1 MSKRKE
7 IEQELATLALD
18 IKNKSSNDAAQA
30 TLELYKKFAL
40 LSAQEQIQDQ
50 FKAAQ
55 NDLEAQLKARISQLN
70 SSFEHAEVTPS
81 LVAIN
86 EPDLSE
92 TLPPVME
99 VLPSEQ
105 TLEPDKVVMPLFED
119 PAELDAEQAPQVT
132 TESVAERAQKS
143 EEKKSLNDSFAQNVL
158 KFGLNDRLGYVKNL
172 FDGSTEDFN
181 RVVSQLN
188 TLNRLAE
195 AQDFLQTH
203 IAPDYGWDKQEE
215 TAARFMSAVEQRFS

>member
-7 IEQELATLALD
+7 IEQELAALALG
-18 IKNKSSNDAAQA
+18 IKDKSSNDGAQA
-30 TLELYKKFAL
+30 ILELYKKFAL
-40 LSAQEQIQDQ
+40 LSAQELIQDQ

-55 NDLEAQLKARISQLN
+55 NDLEVQLKERISEL
-70 SSFEHAEVTPS
+70 SSSLEHPEVTPS
-81 LVAIN
+81 LLAMS

-105 TLEPDKVVMPLFED
+105 TLEPVKVVMPLFED
-119 PAELDAEQAPQVT
+119 PAELDAEQAPQLI

-143 EEKKSLNDSFAQNVL
+143 EEKKSLNDSFTQNVL
-158 KFGLNDRLGYVKNL
+158 KFGLNDRIGYVKNL

-188 TLNRLAE
+188 TLNRFEE

-203 IAPDYGWDKQEE
+203 VAPDYNWDKQEE
-215 TAARFMSAVEQRFS
+215 TATRFMSAVEQRFS

>member
-7 IEQELATLALD
+7 IEQELAALALD
-18 IKNKSSNDAAQA
+18 VKNKSSNDAAQA

-40 LSAQEQIQDQ
+40 LSAQELIQDQ

-55 NDLEAQLKARISQLN
+55 NDLEVQLKERISEL
-70 SSFEHAEVTPS
+70 SSSVEHAEVTPS
-81 LVAIN
+81 LVTIS

-92 TLPPVME
+92 TLSPVME

-105 TLEPDKVVMPLFED
+105 TLEPVKVVMPLFED
-119 PAELDAEQAPQVT
+119 PAELDAEQAPPVT

-143 EEKKSLNDSFAQNVL
+143 EEKKSLNDSFAQTVL
-158 KFGLNDRLGYVKNL
+158 KFGLNDRIGYVKHL

-188 TLNRLAE
+188 TLNRLEE
-195 AQDFLQTH
+195 AQDFLHTH
-203 IAPDYGWDKQEE
+203 VAPDYNWDKQEE

>member
-143 EEKKSLNDSFAQNVL
+143 
-158 KFGLNDRLGYVKNL
+158 
-172 FDGSTEDFN
+172 
-181 RVVSQLN
+181 
-188 TLNRLAE
+188 
-195 AQDFLQTH
+195 
-203 IAPDYGWDKQEE
+203 
-215 TAARFMSAVEQRFS
+215 

>member
-1 MSKRKE
+1 
-7 IEQELATLALD
+7 
-18 IKNKSSNDAAQA
+18 
-30 TLELYKKFAL
+30 
-40 LSAQEQIQDQ
+40 
-50 FKAAQ
+50 
-55 NDLEAQLKARISQLN
+55 
-70 SSFEHAEVTPS
+70 
-81 LVAIN
+81 
-86 EPDLSE
+86 
-92 TLPPVME
+92 
-99 VLPSEQ
+99 
-105 TLEPDKVVMPLFED
+105 MPLFED
-119 PAELDAEQAPQVT
+119 PAELDAEQSPQVT